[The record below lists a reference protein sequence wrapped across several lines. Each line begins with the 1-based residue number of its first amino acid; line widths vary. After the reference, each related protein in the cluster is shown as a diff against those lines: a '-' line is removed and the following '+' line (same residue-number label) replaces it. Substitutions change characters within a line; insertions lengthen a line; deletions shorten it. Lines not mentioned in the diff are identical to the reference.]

1 MKCVLTVEDEPG
13 IARVLTRG
21 LRQEGFEVMTAKSG
35 DEAFVKMRSGEP
47 DLVLLD
53 VMLPDIDG
61 FEVCRRLREMKK
73 RPFPILML
81 SAKSALTDKVK
92 GLDCGAD
99 DYITKPFDIEELLAR
114 VRASMRRVGEFTPEE
129 EQIIIGDLCLD
140 TTARQAW
147 RADKLL
153 ELTKKEYSLLELL
166 VKNAGHVLTRS
177 SIFDHVWGWDSEASW
192 EVIKV
197 YVNYLRTKLNAGGK
211 PNLIHAIRGIG
222 YVLRP

>member
-1 MKCVLTVEDEPG
+1 MKCILTVEDEPEV
-13 IARVLTRG
+13 ARVLTRG
-21 LRQEGFEVMTAKSG
+21 LRQEGFEVMTARNGNEALMKMKSG
-35 DEAFVKMRSGEP
+35 AP

-53 VMLPDIDG
+53 VALPDIDG
-61 FEVCRRLREMKK
+61 FEVCRYLRKMKK
-73 RPFPILML
+73 RPFPIFML
-81 SAKSALTDKVK
+81 SARNAVTDKIK
-92 GLDCGAD
+92 GLDSGAD

-114 VRASMRRVGEFTPEE
+114 VRAGMRRVGELTHQTER
-129 EQIIIGDLCLD
+129 ITVGDLVLD

-147 RADKLL
+147 RAGELL

-166 VKNAGHVLTRS
+166 AKNAGQVLTRGC
-177 SIFDHVWGWDSEASW
+177 IFDHVWGWESEASW

-197 YVNYLRTKLNAGGK
+197 YINYLRTKLNAGGK